1 MKKLAMAA
9 MVLALT
15 APQAQAA
22 DSFAKQRAEW
32 NKPMKPFHVIDNI
45 YYVGTA
51 GVSSFLIFTLQ
62 GFILT
67 DGGLPESAK
76 QIEANIKT
84 LGFDIKDVKI
94 ILNGHAHFDHAG
106 GLAKLKRDSG
116 AKLIASAA
124 DKPILERGRIS
135 FGPSA
140 TDPFPPVK
148 VDRAVKDGDT
158 VDLGGVTLTAHVTPG
173 HTPGCTDWTMPIVAG
188 GQEHTV
194 IFFCSLT
201 VAGNPLVNNKAY
213 PTIAADY
220 KASFARL
227 KKIDADIFLAPHGEQ
242 FGLAKK
248 VATLE
253 ANKKNKVMNAPN
265 PFIDKA
271 EFHRVVGQMEKDF
284 NVQLAKQQAAAK
296 KGEPQAKR

>member
-1 MKKLAMAA
+1 MRKRMGLAMAA
-9 MVLALT
+9 LLLAGPALI
-15 APQAQAA
+15 PAQAA
-22 DSFAKQRAEW
+22 TDSFARQRAAW

-51 GVSSFLIFTLQ
+51 GVSAFLIFTLQ
-62 GFILT
+62 GLILT

-94 ILNGHAHFDHAG
+94 LLNSHAHFDHAG

-116 AKLIASAA
+116 ARLIASAA
-124 DKPILERGRIS
+124 DKPILEKGRIG

-188 GQEHTV
+188 GQNHTV

-213 PTIAADY
+213 PGIAADY
-220 KASFARL
+220 KASFAKL
-227 KKIDADIFLAPHGEQ
+227 KKIDADIFLAPHAEQ

-248 VATLE
+248 VATLQADE
-253 ANKKNKVMNAPN
+253 KNKVMNAPN
-265 PFIDKA
+265 PFIDKT
-271 EFHRVVGQMEKDF
+271 EFHRVVGAMEKDF
-284 NVQLAKQQAAAK
+284 DIQLARQQAAAK
-296 KGEPQAKR
+296 K

>member
-1 MKKLAMAA
+1 
-9 MVLALT
+9 
-15 APQAQAA
+15 
-22 DSFAKQRAEW
+22 
-32 NKPMKPFHVIDNI
+32 
-45 YYVGTA
+45 
-51 GVSSFLIFTLQ
+51 
-62 GFILT
+62 
-67 DGGLPESAK
+67 
-76 QIEANIKT
+76 
-84 LGFDIKDVKI
+84 VKI
-94 ILNGHAHFDHAG
+94 LLNSHAHFDHAG

-188 GQEHTV
+188 GQEHNV

>member
-1 MKKLAMAA
+1 MAA
-9 MVLALT
+9 MALALGL
-15 APQAQAA
+15 PQASLPVQAA
-22 DSFAKQRAEW
+22 DSFARQRVEW
-32 NKPMKPFHVIDNI
+32 NKPMKPFHLIDNI

-94 ILNGHAHFDHAG
+94 ILNSHAHFDHAG

-116 AKLIASAA
+116 AHLIASAA
-124 DKPILERGRIS
+124 DKPILERGRIG

-173 HTPGCTDWTMPIVAG
+173 HTPGCTNWTMPIVSG

-194 IFFCSLT
+194 IFFCSIT

-213 PTIAADY
+213 PAIADDY

-248 VATLE
+248 AATLADNE
-253 ANKKNKVMNAPN
+253 KKKVANAPN
-265 PFIDKA
+265 PFIDKT
-271 EFHRVVGQMEKDF
+271 EFHRAVGAMEKDF
-284 NVQLAKQQAAAK
+284 NEQLAKQQALAK
-296 KGEPQAKR
+296 KG

>member
-1 MKKLAMAA
+1 MRKILYPVIAALLLAG
-9 MVLALT
+9 
-15 APQAQAA
+15 PAQAA

-32 NKPMKPFHVIDNI
+32 NKPMRPFHVIDNI

-94 ILNGHAHFDHAG
+94 LLNSHAHFDHAG

-173 HTPGCTDWTMPIVAG
+173 HTPGCTNWTMPIVSG

-194 IFFCSLT
+194 IFFCSIT

-213 PTIAADY
+213 PAIADDY

-227 KKIDADIFLAPHGEQ
+227 KRIDADIFLAPHGEQ

-248 VATLE
+248 AATLADNE
-253 ANKKNKVMNAPN
+253 KKKVVNAPN
-265 PFIDKA
+265 PFIDKT

-284 NVQLAKQQAAAK
+284 NAELAKQQAAAK
-296 KGEPQAKR
+296 KG

>member
-1 MKKLAMAA
+1 MLLQLPLAAR
-9 MVLALT
+9 
-15 APQAQAA
+15 AA
-22 DSFAKQRAEW
+22 DSFAQQRLEW
-32 NKPMKPFHVIDNI
+32 NKPMKPFRVIDNI

-67 DGGLPESAK
+67 DGGLPESAA

-94 ILNGHAHFDHAG
+94 ILNSHAHFDHAG

-116 AKLIASAA
+116 ARMIASEA
-124 DKPILERGRIS
+124 DKPILERGRIA

-158 VDLGGVTLTAHVTPG
+158 VVLGGVTLTAHITPG
-173 HTPGCTDWTMPIVAG
+173 HTPGCTNWTMPIVAG
-188 GQEHTV
+188 NDNHNV
-194 IFFCSLT
+194 IFFCSIT

-213 PTIAADY
+213 PNIADDY
-220 KASFARL
+220 RASFAKL
-227 KKIDADIFLAPHGEQ
+227 KAIDADIFLAPHGEQ
-242 FGLAKK
+242 FGLTKK
-248 VATLE
+248 AATMA
-253 ANKKNKVMNAPN
+253 ANEKNKVLGAPN
-265 PFIDKA
+265 PFIDKT
-271 EFHRVVGQMEKDF
+271 EFHRVVGSMEKDF
-284 NVQLAKQQAAAK
+284 NEQLAKQQAAK
-296 KGEPQAKR
+296 KQP